1 VIKMYGGCFGVFMKM
16 LEEEKETW
24 NMHNVSRREFPK
36 DDELSLYDGFVI
48 IGGCSVLMEIRNE
61 YVTLSH

>member
-1 VIKMYGGCFGVFMKM
+1 MIKMYGGCFGVFMKM

-36 DDELSLYDGFVI
+36 DDELSLYDGFCDHWCLK
-48 IGGCSVLMEIRNE
+48 IGIKSSN
-61 YVTLSH
+61 